1 LEKSWKK
8 KARNKTT
15 GEKPSINREGEGM
28 MKKFTNI
35 VRVLVG
41 IGLLASVVGK
51 ASATQLVNEQFNYSD
66 GDLTVVSGGAWTSFS
81 GSTPLNVVSGQAV
94 VNQTNSAD
102 DQISL
107 GGTYGT
113 GTVLYASFDV
123 NFSALPAG
131 PSSYFAL
138 FKDSTTSD
146 FGARVWVTTNGV
158 TTPGDI
164 RIGIANSASQPTN
177 AGVAFIATDLS
188 LGTTYKVVIKL
199 DSNVGANGS
208 GTLWLNPTQETD
220 PSVTA
225 TDKSYIDPWQD
236 FALRQASTS
245 QGAGVETV
253 DNLLVGTTFADVV
266 AVPEPSTVVLVGA
279 GLIGMLFLRRRR
291 HM

>member
-1 LEKSWKK
+1 
-8 KARNKTT
+8 
-15 GEKPSINREGEGM
+15 
-28 MKKFTNI
+28 
-35 VRVLVG
+35 
-41 IGLLASVVGK
+41 
-51 ASATQLVNEQFNYSD
+51 
-66 GDLTVVSGGAWTSFS
+66 
-81 GSTPLNVVSGQAV
+81 
-94 VNQTNSAD
+94 
-102 DQISL
+102 
-107 GGTYGT
+107 
-113 GTVLYASFDV
+113 
-123 NFSALPAG
+123 
-131 PSSYFAL
+131 
-138 FKDSTTSD
+138 
-146 FGARVWVTTNGV
+146 
-158 TTPGDI
+158 
-164 RIGIANSASQPTN
+164 
-177 AGVAFIATDLS
+177 